1 MTVRIK
7 VWDGIGMDGM
17 RFHAWD
23 LGFIEVLG
31 LSLWLGN
38 RVRVSVLGLE
48 Y

>member
-1 MTVRIK
+1 MP
-7 VWDGIGMDGM
+7 
-17 RFHAWD
+17 WD

-38 RVRVSVLGLE
+38 MVGGSVLGLGIRLR